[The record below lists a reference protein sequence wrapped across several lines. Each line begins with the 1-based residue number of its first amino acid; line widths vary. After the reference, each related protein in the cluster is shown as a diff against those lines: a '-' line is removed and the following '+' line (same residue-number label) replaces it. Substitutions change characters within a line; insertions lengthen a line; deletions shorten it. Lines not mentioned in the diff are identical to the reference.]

1 MQVPDPEEDARPVS
15 HSALIRPTSAF
26 ACELASDLSNNNP
39 RFRADNVLSFDLDMP
54 ERTTADYEADVNPTV
69 RAALSAA
76 LQDDEQLEVEAQE
89 NLPSMGGMGGTG
101 WTPDALP
108 GQAATRVGGAAAAA
122 KLAAKARRKK
132 ASAKA
137 NNVFDEL
144 LGGEKEGG
152 AEAFPQSRGLV
163 KR

>member
-1 MQVPDPEEDARPVS
+1 M
-15 HSALIRPTSAF
+15 
-26 ACELASDLSNNNP
+26 
-39 RFRADNVLSFDLDMP
+39 
-54 ERTTADYEADVNPTV
+54 
-69 RAALSAA
+69 
-76 LQDDEQLEVEAQE
+76 QDDEQLEVEAQE

-108 GQAATRVGGAAAAA
+108 GQGGARVGGAAAAA

-132 ASAKA
+132 AAAKA
-137 NNVFDEL
+137 NNAFDEL
-144 LGGEKEGG
+144 LGEGKAGG